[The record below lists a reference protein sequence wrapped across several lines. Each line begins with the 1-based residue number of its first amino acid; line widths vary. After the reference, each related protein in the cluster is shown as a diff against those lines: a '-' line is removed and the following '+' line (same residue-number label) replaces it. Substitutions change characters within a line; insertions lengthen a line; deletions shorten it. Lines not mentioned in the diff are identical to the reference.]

1 MSSKYPQ
8 GYIPKIQYWNSKLQE
23 ALANGEWSQAEYCMK
38 KLNHFVSRQYVKEN
52 QVVTNHVIGG
62 VDFSQSLNQL
72 NNLTSQPKEWVLSS
86 KGLKRVR

>member
-1 MSSKYPQ
+1 
-8 GYIPKIQYWNSKLQE
+8 
-23 ALANGEWSQAEYCMK
+23 MK

>member
-38 KLNHFVSRQYVKEN
+38 KLQYFVGSQYVKEN
-52 QVVTNHVIGG
+52 QQPFTPG
-62 VDFSQSLNQL
+62 VHGAPIFQL
-72 NNLTSQPKEWVLSS
+72 
-86 KGLKRVR
+86 